1 MVLGLDSLEEDT
13 VAHLGH
19 LEQHL
24 PLRHFLKEWSHL
36 QRVTFAKSVHRWQVD
51 LMTLE
56 YTRFLM
62 ASIQSQG
69 VFLLVTQTYVSDTLW
84 NGSSY
89 LYTACALRKPD
100 TRGSMN

>member
-51 LMTLE
+51 LMTLSTHDSLWHQ
-56 YTRFLM
+56 YKVKVCFCLLHKHM
-62 ASIQSQG
+62 
-69 VFLLVTQTYVSDTLW
+69 LVTLSGMAVAICILHVLLG
-84 NGSSY
+84 NPI
-89 LYTACALRKPD
+89 REVV
-100 TRGSMN
+100 